1 MSVKRQEQEPEP
13 RAASGPA
20 GQLPSRGLLSFY
32 DRLRERI
39 ERAVSGGRTG
49 GAAAEA
55 LLLVPDV
62 FIFLARLAL
71 DREVPAPSRRLIGGA
86 LVYFVVPFDL
96 LPEAVLGA
104 GGYLDDLV
112 LACAVLAAAFGD
124 DLAPWAEKHWS
135 GSRRL
140 REVLA
145 DVSRAADALLGEGL
159 YRRLRGLLARR
170 GIRI

>member
-1 MSVKRQEQEPEP
+1 MSPKPPEPEP
-13 RAASGPA
+13 LEAAGPA
-20 GQLPSRGLLSFY
+20 AELPSRGLLSFY
-32 DRLRERI
+32 DRLRARVEAAVAGS
-39 ERAVSGGRTG
+39 RAS

>member
-1 MSVKRQEQEPEP
+1 MSPKPPEPEP
-13 RAASGPA
+13 LEAAGPPA
-20 GQLPSRGLLSFY
+20 ELPSRGLLSFY
-32 DRLRERI
+32 DRLRARVEA
-39 ERAVSGGRTG
+39 AVAGGRAS

-62 FIFLARLAL
+62 FVFLTRLAL
-71 DREVPAPSRRLIGGA
+71 DRDVPASSRRLIGGA

-145 DVSRAADALLGEGL
+145 DVSRGADSLLGEGL